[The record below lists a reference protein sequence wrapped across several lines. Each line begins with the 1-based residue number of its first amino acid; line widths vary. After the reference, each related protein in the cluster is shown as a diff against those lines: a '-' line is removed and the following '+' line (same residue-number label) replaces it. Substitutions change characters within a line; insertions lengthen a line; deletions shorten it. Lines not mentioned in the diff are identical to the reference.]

1 MRTIKRL
8 SLLLFVLFSFAAFAQ
23 KTASVGIKAGFPNV
37 AGANAELILPL
48 LDNRLSVYV
57 DYSKFEIEPEDNAS
71 VDFKYKEYGANFY
84 IGPRAGRGLYLSA
97 GRGDFDSKILLTNI
111 ELDGGRT
118 GEGDTRLRFEST
130 NFKIGLRTGGMVYV
144 RIEAGYGLGE
154 IPEEIVFEARS
165 SDGYKETVTEP
176 IPDIPGIS
184 GSGVAILNI
193 GFGIAF

>member
-8 SLLLFVLFSFAAFAQ
+8 SLLFFVLISFAAFAQ

-57 DYSKFEIEPEDNAS
+57 DYSKFEIEPEDDAS

-118 GEGDTRLRFEST
+118 GEGILDFDLNLPILKLVLEQEEWFTLES
-130 NFKIGLRTGGMVYV
+130 KPDMAL
-144 RIEAGYGLGE
+144 E
-154 IPEEIVFEARS
+154 RS
-165 SDGYKETVTEP
+165 LKKLFLKRDLATV
-176 IPDIPGIS
+176 IRKQ
-184 GSGVAILNI
+184 
-193 GFGIAF
+193 